1 MPIVSIL
8 QARAL
13 VESAMTVIGHSRSE
27 AEIIA
32 DHILDCELRG
42 LSFGGL
48 SRALSVVERIRATP
62 DRRQSITIER
72 QGPVSAALDGGDH
85 VGYLVGRRAT
95 EIALDKARTHG
106 LAVVGA
112 RNTWYTGM
120 FSYYLE
126 MVTAAGFAGM
136 AAGSAAQF
144 VAPHGGTE
152 GRFGSNPIAFGFP
165 TEDQPVIWD
174 IGTSQLMYGEAVLS
188 QRLDR
193 PLVDGMAF
201 DAQGIPTTDPAAALE
216 GAFTVWGGHK
226 GSGLAMV
233 VQLLGMMCGASS
245 SPVGVSD
252 VGFFLLVIDPEL
264 LTSGE
269 DYRRRVSDYA
279 DTLRA
284 TRPVD
289 PAQPVRAP
297 FDRSAATRRQTL
309 AAGQID
315 VSDPVWQALRQVADH
330 TPRTPAG
337 DPR

>member
-1 MPIVSIL
+1 MPTVSIL
-8 QARAL
+8 NARAL
-13 VESAMTVIGHSRSE
+13 VESCMTEIGHTASE

-32 DHILDCELRG
+32 DHIIDCELRG

-48 SRALSVVERIRATP
+48 PRALSIVERIRATP
-62 DRRQSITIER
+62 DQRQPITVERQS
-72 QGPVSAALDGGDH
+72 PVSAALDGGDH

-95 EIALDKARTHG
+95 EIALEKARTHG

-165 TEDQPVIWD
+165 TVDQPVIWD

-188 QRLDR
+188 RRLER
-193 PLVDGMAF
+193 PLADGMAY
-201 DAQGIPTTDPAAALE
+201 DPQGVPTIDPAAALE

-233 VQLLGMMCGASS
+233 VQMLGMMCGASS

-252 VGFFLLVIDPEL
+252 VGFFLLVVDPEL
-264 LTSGE
+264 LTSRE

-289 PAQPVRAP
+289 PTQPVRVP

-309 AAGQID
+309 AADQID
-315 VSDPVWQALRQVADH
+315 VSNPVWEALRRVAAHSTH
-330 TPRTPAG
+330 TPG
-337 DPR
+337 EDSS